1 VGEPCA
7 IGRVGQ
13 GGAWVG
19 FVDQAGSYRLAVG
32 LPDRVLTAEAE
43 PDLLLA
49 LAIAYFEDA
58 LDDPPPD
65 REATHADVG
74 RMVRHVAS
82 HADSPERRSLLEEAV
97 DAIDDGLAEDAVI
110 NRLAAARAGTTK
122 EQADPVDLLLERV
135 RVLLGGG

>member
-1 VGEPCA
+1 MGEPCA

-13 GGAWVG
+13 GGPWVG
-19 FVDQAGSYRLAVG
+19 FVDQAGGYRLAVG
-32 LPDRVLTAEAE
+32 LPGRVLTTEAE

-65 REATHADVG
+65 IEATHADVG
-74 RMVRHVAS
+74 RMVRDVAL
-82 HADSPERRSLLEEAV
+82 HAAPERRSLLEEAV

-110 NRLAAARAGTTK
+110 NRLAAARAGTAK

-135 RVLLGGG
+135 RDLGGG